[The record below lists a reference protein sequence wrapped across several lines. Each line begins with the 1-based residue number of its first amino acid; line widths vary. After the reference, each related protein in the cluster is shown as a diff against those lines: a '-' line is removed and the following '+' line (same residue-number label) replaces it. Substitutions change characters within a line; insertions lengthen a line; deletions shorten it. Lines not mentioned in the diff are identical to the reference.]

1 MYVGFPGGSK
11 DYFSSAVSFQCAL
24 SESVQT
30 AHVCSCMQQR
40 LHAHSLKKQKLNA
53 DSHTLS
59 FVFRR
64 GREES
69 DAGGCGDDDEQQ
81 EA

>member
-1 MYVGFPGGSK
+1 MWTLLKCSNSPCVQLYATT
-11 DYFSSAVSFQCAL
+11 SACTFI
-24 SESVQT
+24 
-30 AHVCSCMQQR
+30 
-40 LHAHSLKKQKLNA
+40 KKQKLNA